1 MSGWIKTG
9 SQTPLNQQPQGTL
22 PNVESAMTN
31 WFQPIVF
38 GIVTKT
44 VEGFQVV
51 ENMVEIS
58 FRGVIQPLDGRKL
71 ELKPEGQRQWD
82 WLMVHSDPSLN
93 LELDSVLEYLG
104 TQYRVMSK
112 KDYSQYGYVYYEIV
126 NDYTGSGPEVTA

>member
-1 MSGWIKTG
+1 VSGWIKTG

-22 PNVESAMTN
+22 PNVEAAMTN

-93 LELDSVLEYLG
+93 LELDSILEYLG